1 VISVPGRYPGRGIT
15 EMKKTLF
22 TKIAALVL
30 GTLGLTAT
38 ALCAQNLTLPEA
50 TALPIRFVQ
59 SIDAKKA
66 RVNDSV
72 TAKTLQTIA
81 LPSGQHIAKG
91 ATVVGHVTAVE
102 AYSFDT
108 TPYAHQKPSLISIHF
123 DKVQQGQNA
132 IPVNLFVRAMAGS
145 NDSHEAYFRHIEIDT
160 DTLGTYVLIGG
171 TTYSPLDK
179 MIQTE
184 DGDAI
189 AYNRKD
195 GLFARLLPAAA
206 AGAASFSCAGTSTE
220 QSIAIYSPDACG
232 LYGFPGNYMSGN
244 GHDGSGTFTLSARG
258 RSVKVPAGST
268 ALLQAN

>member
-1 VISVPGRYPGRGIT
+1 MKSTLCAKIS
-15 EMKKTLF
+15 
-22 TKIAALVL
+22 ALVL
-30 GTLGLTAT
+30 GTLGLSAT
-38 ALCAQNLTLPEA
+38 ALSAQNSTLPEA
-50 TALPIRFVQ
+50 TALPVRFVH

-66 RVNDSV
+66 KVNDEV
-72 TAKTLQTIA
+72 VAKTLQTVA

-91 ATVVGHVTAVE
+91 TTVLGHVTAVE
-102 AYSFDT
+102 AYNFDT

-123 DKVQQGQNA
+123 DKLEQGGAA

-145 NDSHEAYFRHIEIDT
+145 NDSQEAYFRHIEIDT

-171 TTYSPLDK
+171 TSYSPLAK

-195 GLFARLLPAAA
+195 GLYARLLPASS
-206 AGAASFSCAGTSTE
+206 GSFSCPGTSSE

-232 LYGFPGNYMSGN
+232 LYGFTGNFMPGN

-258 RSVKVPAGST
+258 HSVKLPAGST
-268 ALLQAN
+268 ALLQEN